1 MNRFPEGIW
10 PVAGESET
18 RVFDLSEVRPTDA
31 VGDPLLPVAHFG
43 PREEA
48 CAAALRSAFAHD
60 EDVAALALQV
70 QLSFHTGMPRP
81 EKTETLSAR
90 WIELNYVV
98 LFELLDGV
106 DVADFTT
113 RRLMPVVS
121 AVQLGRRHYLEPKL
135 VDAALIEGLDPETA
149 ARIR

>member
-18 RVFDLSEVRPTDA
+18 RVFDLSEARPTDA
-31 VGDPLLPVAHFG
+31 GGNPLLPVAQFG

-48 CAAALRSAFAHD
+48 CAAVLRSTFTND

-70 QLSFHTGMPRP
+70 QLSLHTGMPRP

-98 LFELLDGV
+98 LFGLRDGV

-113 RRLMPVVS
+113 RRLMPVIS
-121 AVQLGRRHYLEPKL
+121 AVQLGRRHYLAPQR
-135 VDAALIEGLDPETA
+135 VDTAVVESLDPATA